1 MSDIEIY
8 PRSAMNR
15 DSYNKIAPKW
25 SSARAGFFGRER
37 EYLDVVLGT
46 TAESATVLDL
56 GCGSGRPM
64 AEYVVSRGR
73 HVIGV
78 DQSEALLD
86 LAKASL
92 PGQRWILASI
102 ERHEISAG
110 YQCAI
115 IWDSLFHI
123 PRAEHESILGKV
135 VGGLPA
141 GGRLMVTVG
150 GSAHPPFTDVM
161 FGQPFYYDSH
171 TPSETEGILKSL
183 GCRLLLAEFM
193 NMPDGGRDKGRYAIV
208 AEKA

>member
-1 MSDIEIY
+1 
-8 PRSAMNR
+8 MNR
-15 DSYNKIAPKW
+15 ESYNKIAPEW
-25 SSARAGFFGRER
+25 SNTRSGFIGRER
-37 EYLDVVLGT
+37 EYLDLVLEVVPEG
-46 TAESATVLDL
+46 ATILDL

-64 AEYVVSRGR
+64 AEFVVSRGR

-86 LAKASL
+86 LAKASM
-92 PGQRWILASI
+92 PGERWILASI
-102 ERHEISAG
+102 ESHEISSG
-110 YQCAI
+110 YQGAI

-123 PRAEHESILGKV
+123 PRAEHAGILGKV
-135 VGGLPA
+135 VGTLPA

-171 TPSETEGILKSL
+171 TPTETEGILKNL

-193 NMPDGGRDKGRYAIV
+193 NVPDGGRDKGRYAIV
-208 AEKA
+208 AERA